1 MIKIPARSSSP
12 GEVKNGPGV
21 WEIGK
26 ETPEVWKDTERVE
39 VLEGVGGVEVWEDSG
54 RSKGPGR

>member
-1 MIKIPARSSSP
+1 M
-12 GEVKNGPGV
+12 KNGPGV